1 MMQPRFFRDIHL
13 GIKNLLLHKLRSILT
28 MLGVVF
34 GVGSVVAML
43 SVGEGAS
50 REALEQIR
58 RLGST
63 NIIITSVPPVEDV
76 GAGQRSR
83 LAIYGLTYED
93 ERRIRETFPG
103 VAQTVPSKIIR
114 KEGRL
119 GQQVMELRVVGTT
132 PEWFELVQRPTIAGR
147 TLIDRDMESVNSAVV
162 LTDYGARRLLAN
174 ASTIGETVR
183 IGTDYF
189 EVVGIIRSESSQG
202 GGPGGIQTPDQEVD
216 AYIPINIARE
226 RFGDITVRRTAGGQE
241 RERVELHQLI
251 VQARST
257 DDVEAT
263 AQGIESML
271 KRFHRRQDYRMA
283 VPLALLRQAEATK
296 RTFNIV
302 LGSIAGISLLVGGIG
317 IMNIMLA
324 SVTERTREIGIRRA
338 IGAKRKQIIR
348 QFLIETVVL
357 SMIGGLIGIAI
368 GIAIPQAI
376 TYFAGMPTMVTVSSV
391 VLAVGISMAVGII
404 FGLYPAVRAAN
415 LDPIVALRHE

>member
-1 MMQPRFFRDIHL
+1 MQPRFLRDIHL

-63 NIIITSVPPVEDV
+63 NIIISSIPPVEDV
-76 GAGQRSR
+76 GSGQRSR
-83 LAIYGLTYED
+83 MSIYGLTYDD
-93 ERRIRETFPG
+93 EQRIRETFPA
-103 VAQTVPSKIIR
+103 VVQTVPSKIVR

-132 PEWFELVQRPTIAGR
+132 PDWFSLVQRPTIAGR
-147 TLIDRDMESVNSAVV
+147 TLIPRDMESSSSTVV
-162 LTDYGARRLLAN
+162 LTDFGARRLLAS
-174 ASTIGETVR
+174 ASTIGQTIR

-189 EVVGIIRSESSQG
+189 EVVGIVRSDSGQ

-226 RFGDITVRRTAGGQE
+226 RFGDINVRRTAGGQE
-241 RERVELHQLI
+241 RELVELHQLI
-251 VQARST
+251 VQARSAE
-257 DDVEAT
+257 DVEAT
-263 AQGIESML
+263 AAGIEAML
-271 KRFHRRQDYRMA
+271 KRFHRKQDYRMA

-338 IGAKRKQIIR
+338 IGAKRNQIIR

-357 SMIGGLIGIAI
+357 STIGGLIGIAI
-368 GIAIPQAI
+368 GVAIPQAI
-376 TYFAGMPTMVTVSSV
+376 TYFAGMPTMVTAFSV
-391 VLAVGISMAVGII
+391 ILAVGISMAVGII